1 MSEYFSN
8 FPRILYDIEGKNST
22 TPEYIVAVNL
32 MIRQRFR
39 DAIKEEISMYYP
51 YVIPEEMARP
61 DILSFQ
67 QYGSVAYAY
76 LIMLVN
82 DIYDPLFD
90 WPLDSQQF
98 EKYLTNKYGSAAA
111 AMAETKYYYQ
121 IIRAEVERTGTS
133 ERIPAV
139 KFIVDQTT
147 YDALDTGD
155 RTTQTAYEWEDELND
170 NKRDIK
176 LIDAS
181 FIQDIDY
188 AVKRTFAS

>member
-1 MSEYFSN
+1 MANYFRN
-8 FPRILYDIEGKNST
+8 LPKVRYDINGAEPNKYLNVT
-22 TPEYIVAVNL
+22 NI
-32 MIRQRFR
+32 MKR
-39 DAIKEEISMYYP
+39 ISFKPSVIEDITNYYP
-51 YVIPEEMARP
+51 YRIKDGERP

-67 QYGSVAYAY
+67 QYGTVAYAY

-90 WPLDSQQF
+90 WPLSSQQF
-98 EKYLTNKYGSAAA
+98 EKYLTNKYGSVTS
-111 AMAETKYYYQ
+111 AMNTTKYYYQ
-121 IIRAEVERTGTS
+121 IIRAEVARTGTS

-147 YDALDTGD
+147 YDALGTGD
-155 RTTQTAYEWEDELND
+155 RTTQSQYEWEDELND

-181 FIQDIDY
+181 LIQDIDY
-188 AVKRTFAS
+188 AIKRTYTS